1 MGGGADP
8 SRPAAEVP
16 GGGAEKAGTGA
27 GRAGDP
33 HPGEG
38 AEHHHPPAVPREA
51 ARGTTAGQ
59 VPAQSPQTEG
69 REPDQP
75 AIRYWILSLVSSRAT
90 IIKLF
95 EDFSLSLTFHLICLL

>member
-16 GGGAEKAGTGA
+16 GGGAEEARAGA

-38 AEHHHPPAVPREA
+38 A
-51 ARGTTAGQ
+51 
-59 VPAQSPQTEG
+59 
-69 REPDQP
+69 
-75 AIRYWILSLVSSRAT
+75 
-90 IIKLF
+90 
-95 EDFSLSLTFHLICLL
+95 